1 MKRKVLVLTMGVLC
15 ATQLWQTNNAKA
27 LVTES
32 GVNDTKQFTEVTSE
46 EKFIKDAISKVNESF
61 IYYPQ
66 NDLKGL
72 GGEHNDYEKIT
83 YSTSSNNVLELSM
96 SSKYVGG
103 KSGAMV
109 GYSEI
114 YSSHFTDRDKRAI
127 RRDHVKEAQNLIND
141 YKYTQIYE
149 DFAKATAKVS
159 TLSQS
164 HQNYLNKQIDKV
176 NNKIEKTEKR

>member
-1 MKRKVLVLTMGVLC
+1 MKRKVLVLTMGIIC
-15 ATQLWQTNNAKA
+15 ATQLWHSNHVNA

-32 GVNDTKQFTEVTSE
+32 GANDTKQFTEIVSE
-46 EKFIKDAISKVNESF
+46 EKVITV
-61 IYYPQ
+61 
-66 NDLKGL
+66 
-72 GGEHNDYEKIT
+72 EHAQINIFQYN
-83 YSTSSNNVLELSM
+83 SNSNLMEFNILTM
-96 SSKYVGG
+96 GG

-114 YSSHFTDRDKRAI
+114 DSSHFTDRDKRVI
-127 RRDHVKEAQNLIND
+127 RRDHVKEAQSLIND
-141 YKYTQIYE
+141 YKDTQSYE
-149 DFAKATAKVS
+149 DLAKATAKVS

>member
-1 MKRKVLVLTMGVLC
+1 MKRKVLVLTMGVIC
-15 ATQLWQTNNAKA
+15 ATQLWHSNHANA

-32 GVNDTKQFTEVTSE
+32 VETKQFTEIVSE
-46 EKFIKDAISKVNESF
+46 EKVITVEHAQINIFQSNSISNLMEF
-61 IYYPQ
+61 NI
-66 NDLKGL
+66 L
-72 GGEHNDYEKIT
+72 T
-83 YSTSSNNVLELSM
+83 M
-96 SSKYVGG
+96 GG

-114 YSSHFTDRDKRAI
+114 DSSHFTDRDKRVI
-127 RRDHVKEAQNLIND
+127 RRDHVKEAQSLIND
-141 YKYTQIYE
+141 YKDTQSYE
-149 DFAKATAKVS
+149 DLAKATAKVS

>member
-1 MKRKVLVLTMGVLC
+1 MKRKVLVLTMGVIC
-15 ATQLWQTNNAKA
+15 ATQLWHSNHANA

-32 GVNDTKQFTEVTSE
+32 GANNTKQFTEIVSE
-46 EKFIKDAISKVNESF
+46 EKVIKDAISKVNESF

-96 SSKYVGG
+96 SSKCVGG

-114 YSSHFTDRDKRAI
+114 DSSHFTDRDKRVI
-127 RRDHVKEAQNLIND
+127 RRDHVKEAQSLVEN
-141 YKYTQIYE
+141 YKDTQSA
-149 DFAKATAKVS
+149 DARMKAKQKVN
-159 TLSQS
+159 TLSKP
-164 HQNYLNKQIDKV
+164 HQNYFNKQIDKV
-176 NNKIEKTEKR
+176 YNGLQR

>member
-1 MKRKVLVLTMGVLC
+1 MKRKVLVLTMSVIC
-15 ATQLWQTNNAKA
+15 ATQLWHSNHANA

-32 GVNDTKQFTEVTSE
+32 GANDTKQFTEIVSE
-46 EKFIKDAISKVNESF
+46 EKVITV
-61 IYYPQ
+61 
-66 NDLKGL
+66 
-72 GGEHNDYEKIT
+72 EHAQINIFK
-83 YSTSSNNVLELSM
+83 SNSNSNLMEFNILTM
-96 SSKYVGG
+96 GG

-114 YSSHFTDRDKRAI
+114 DSSHFTDRDKRVI
-127 RRDHVKEAQNLIND
+127 RRDHVKEAQSLIND
-141 YKYTQIYE
+141 YKYTQKYE

-176 NNKIEKTEKR
+176 NNQIEKTEKR

>member
-1 MKRKVLVLTMGVLC
+1 MKRKVLVLTMSVIC
-15 ATQLWQTNNAKA
+15 ATQLWHSNHANA

-32 GVNDTKQFTEVTSE
+32 GANDTKQFTEIVSE
-46 EKFIKDAISKVNESF
+46 EKVITV
-61 IYYPQ
+61 
-66 NDLKGL
+66 
-72 GGEHNDYEKIT
+72 EHAQINIFK
-83 YSTSSNNVLELSM
+83 SNSNSNLMEFNILTMV
-96 SSKYVGG
+96 G

-114 YSSHFTDRDKRAI
+114 DSSHFTDRDKRVI
-127 RRDHVKEAQNLIND
+127 RRDYVKEAQSLIND
-141 YKYTQIYE
+141 YKDTQSYE
-149 DFAKATAKVS
+149 DLAKATAKVS

>member
-15 ATQLWQTNNAKA
+15 ATQLWHSNHANA

-32 GVNDTKQFTEVTSE
+32 VETNFVVKDSGNNNILQTHTEITTE
-46 EKFIKDAISKVNESF
+46 EKFSIVEKSQLNTLKSLSNDNYIEYDLHTNQTDIK
-61 IYYPQ
+61 
-66 NDLKGL
+66 KGWL
-72 GGEHNDYEKIT
+72 Y
-83 YSTSSNNVLELSM
+83 
-96 SSKYVGG
+96 
-103 KSGAMV
+103 

-114 YSSHFTDRDKRAI
+114 DSSHFTDCDKRAI
-127 RRDHVKEAQNLIND
+127 RRDHVKEAQSLIND
-141 YKYTQIYE
+141 YKDTQSYE
-149 DFAKATAKVS
+149 DLAKATAKVS

>member
-1 MKRKVLVLTMGVLC
+1 MKRKVLVLTMGVIC
-15 ATQLWQTNNAKA
+15 ATQLWHSNHANA

-32 GVNDTKQFTEVTSE
+32 VETKQFTEIVSE
-46 EKFIKDAISKVNESF
+46 EKVITV
-61 IYYPQ
+61 
-66 NDLKGL
+66 
-72 GGEHNDYEKIT
+72 EHAQINIFQ
-83 YSTSSNNVLELSM
+83 SNSNSNLMEFNILTM
-96 SSKYVGG
+96 GG

-114 YSSHFTDRDKRAI
+114 DSSHFADRDKRVI
-127 RRDHVKEAQNLIND
+127 RRDHVKEAQSLIND
-141 YKYTQIYE
+141 YKDTQSYE
-149 DFAKATAKVS
+149 DLAKATAKVS

>member
-1 MKRKVLVLTMGVLC
+1 MKRKVLVLTMGVIC
-15 ATQLWQTNNAKA
+15 ATQLWHSNHANA

-32 GVNDTKQFTEVTSE
+32 VETKQFTEIVSE
-46 EKFIKDAISKVNESF
+46 EKVITV
-61 IYYPQ
+61 
-66 NDLKGL
+66 
-72 GGEHNDYEKIT
+72 EHAQINIFQ
-83 YSTSSNNVLELSM
+83 SNSNSNLMEFNILTM
-96 SSKYVGG
+96 GG

-114 YSSHFTDRDKRAI
+114 DSSHFTDRDKRVI
-127 RRDHVKEAQNLIND
+127 RRDHVKEAQSLIND
-141 YKYTQIYE
+141 YKDTQSYE
-149 DFAKATAKVS
+149 DLAKATAKVS